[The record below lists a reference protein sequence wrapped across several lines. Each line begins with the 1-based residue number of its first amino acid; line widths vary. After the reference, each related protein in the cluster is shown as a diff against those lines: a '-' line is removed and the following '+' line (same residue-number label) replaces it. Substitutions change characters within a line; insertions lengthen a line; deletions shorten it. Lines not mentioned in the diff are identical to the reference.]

1 MSNKKSYNFFAY
13 MSRMKLIRRWGLMKP
28 TTDENIAEHSAQV
41 AQIAHAIAL
50 IKNKKF
56 GGELDVNKIATI
68 ALYHETSEVLTGD
81 LPTPIKY
88 YNSAIRNSYKDIEH
102 TANQKLLSM
111 LPEEF
116 REDYEKIVEID
127 TDSYE
132 YKIVKAADKIAA
144 YVKAVE
150 EMQNGNREFAMA
162 EKTLKKEVE
171 ECAEKMPELALF
183 CKYYLDSF
191 KKTLD
196 ELEE

>member
-1 MSNKKSYNFFAY
+1 MSKKGYNFFAY
-13 MSRMKLIRRWGLMKP
+13 MARMKLIRRWGLMKSV
-28 TTDENIAEHSAQV
+28 TEENIAEHSAQV
-41 AQIAHAIAL
+41 AQIAHALAL

-56 GGELDVNKIATI
+56 GGDLNVDRIATI

-127 TDSYE
+127 IDSYE
-132 YKIVKAADKIAA
+132 HKIVKAADKLAA
-144 YVKAVE
+144 YIKAVE
-150 EMQNGNREFAMA
+150 EMQSGNREFARA
-162 EKTLKKEVE
+162 EKALKKEVDE
-171 ECAEKMPELALF
+171 YASKRPELALF
-183 CKYYLDSF
+183 CEYYLASF

-196 ELEE
+196 ELE

>member
-1 MSNKKSYNFFAY
+1 MSKKSYNFFAY
-13 MSRMKLIRRWGLMKP
+13 MARMKLIRRWGLMKSV
-28 TTDENIAEHSAQV
+28 TDENIAEHSAQV
-41 AQIAHAIAL
+41 AQIAHALAL

-56 GGELDVNKIATI
+56 GGELDVDKIATI

-116 REDYEKIVEID
+116 REDYEKIID
-127 TDSYE
+127 IDPNSYE
-132 YKIVKAADKIAA
+132 HKIVKAADKLSA
-144 YVKAVE
+144 YIKAVE
-150 EMQNGNREFAMA
+150 EMQSGNREFAMA

-171 ECAEKMPELALF
+171 AYAQTMPELALF
-183 CKYYLDSF
+183 CEYYLESF

-196 ELEE
+196 ELE